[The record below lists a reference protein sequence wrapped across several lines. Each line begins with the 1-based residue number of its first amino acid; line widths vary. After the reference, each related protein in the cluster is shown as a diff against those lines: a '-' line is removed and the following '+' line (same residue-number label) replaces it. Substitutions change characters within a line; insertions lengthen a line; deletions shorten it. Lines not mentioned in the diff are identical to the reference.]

1 MRQVSKFFHLKSVE
15 KHLLFRVW
23 ILLGLIRLGL
33 GMLPFLTLKNLLT
46 RVGPMLAVLAGENER
61 FSVERLAWAVGV
73 TSRFVPKATCLAK
86 ALAVHVLLQQAGH
99 QAFLHIGVNGKEG
112 GLEAHAWV
120 ESQGRVLIGG
130 VDLNS
135 YTPLL
140 TME

>member
-1 MRQVSKFFHLKSVE
+1 MKRVSKFFHLPSVE
-15 KHLLFRVW
+15 KRLLFRVW

-33 GMLPFLTLKNLLT
+33 GMLPFLTLKDLLT
-46 RVGPMLAVLAGENER
+46 RVGPMLAGENEK

-73 TSRFVPKATCLAK
+73 ASRFVPKATCLAK
-86 ALAVHVLLQQAGH
+86 ALAMHVLLQQAGH
-99 QAFLHIGVNGKEG
+99 EVFLHIGVTNNEEG
-112 GLEAHAWV
+112 NLKAHAWI

-130 VDLNS
+130 SDLNS